1 MQSLPIMQIIL
12 TKLLNNYLKNL
23 IKLFLEKGKLILFGI
38 KIFFFKYSLIRFK
51 ELKMSLSVIFSLLFS
66 IKKFGTIIFLEA
78 LSIKYFFHFL

>member
-38 KIFFFKYSLIRFK
+38 KIFFLNIH
-51 ELKMSLSVIFSLLFS
+51 LSDLRS
-66 IKKFGTIIFLEA
+66 
-78 LSIKYFFHFL
+78 